1 MDGIVLGQYIP
12 GCSVLHRLDPRTK
25 LILSLVL
32 VWLVFLVRNLQEFI
46 AFGALIFTL
55 YLTAGV
61 SGSIIRVLKPGL
73 YLVIFTLLMNMLFF
87 PGQVVLNLG
96 FLAVTREGLI
106 QGLTVS
112 GRLLFLISASTLVTL
127 TTSPLSMTG
136 GLEALLRPLKRIGV
150 PVSEL
155 AMMMNIALKFIPT
168 FLEETDK
175 ITKAQAARGADF
187 NSWHPGRRI
196 KYLSALLVP
205 LFVSAFRR
213 ADELSIAIE
222 SRGYVVGM
230 NRTSL
235 HELKLKTRDYAAMA
249 LVGVVFCGFVAYR
262 YFFQN

>member
-25 LILSLVL
+25 LVLSLVL
-32 VWLVFLVRNLQEFI
+32 VWFVFLIKSLPEFV
-46 AFGALIFTL
+46 AFGAFIFIL
-55 YLTAGV
+55 YLAAGV
-61 SGSIIRVLKPGL
+61 SSSMFRVLKPGF
-73 YLVIFTLLMNMLFF
+73 YLVIFTLLMNILFF
-87 PGQVVLNLG
+87 PGHVIVNLG
-96 FLAVTREGLI
+96 ILAVTREGVI

-112 GRLLFLISASTLVTL
+112 SRLLFLISASSLVTL

-136 GLEALLRPLKRIGV
+136 GLEALLRPLKRIGI

-175 ITKAQAARGADF
+175 IMKAQAARGADF
-187 NSWHPGRRI
+187 KSWHPGRRL

-205 LFVSAFRR
+205 LFISAFRR
-213 ADELSIAIE
+213 ADELSVAIE

-235 HELKLKTRDYAAMA
+235 HELKLETRDYVAMV

-262 YFFQN
+262 YFL